1 MEYQAADSR
10 YASMEYRRCGQ
21 SGLLL
26 PAISIG
32 LWHNFG
38 KAADFGHCQHLVQ
51 GCFDRGITHFDLA
64 NNYGPPPGS
73 AEEVFGSILRN
84 SLGRYRDELVI
95 STKAGYFMWEGP
107 YGEWG
112 SRKHLIASAD
122 QSLKRM
128 GLEYVD
134 IFYHHRSDPSTPLEE
149 TAQALTSIVR
159 AGKALYVGISN
170 YGMEETLSMLAFLQA
185 EKVPCLV
192 HQMRFSL
199 LATEQAALLDVLSQQ
214 GVGAIAY
221 SPLAQGLLTGKYL
234 HGIPEGSR
242 AAGGSVFLTPVSVT
256 EQVNKRVARLAEIA
270 QARGQSLT
278 HMALAWVLSRKGM
291 SSVIVGAS
299 NLSQIDDNLMAL
311 QNLVFSDQEEAEIL
325 QAISDF

>member
-1 MEYQAADSR
+1 MGYQAADSR
-10 YASMEYRRCGQ
+10 YAAMEYRRCGL

-26 PAISIG
+26 PVMSVG

-38 KAADFGHCQHLVQ
+38 QAADLLHCQHLVQ

-73 AEEVFGSILRN
+73 AELMFGAILRN

-95 STKAGYFMWEGP
+95 STKAGYLMWDGP

-122 QSLKRM
+122 QSLKRL
-128 GLEYVD
+128 GVEYVD
-134 IFYHHRSDPSTPLEE
+134 IFYHHRRDPSTPLEE
-149 TAQALTSIVR
+149 TAQALSSIVR

-170 YGMEETLSMLAFLQA
+170 YRVEETLSMLALLQA
-185 EKVPCLV
+185 ENVPCLL

-199 LATEQAALLDVLSQQ
+199 LATEHTGLLNVLAQH
-214 GVGAIAY
+214 GIGAVAY
-221 SPLAQGLLTGKYL
+221 SPLAQGLLTAKYL
-234 HGIPEGSR
+234 HGIPDGSR
-242 AAGGSVFLTPVSVT
+242 AAGGSVFLTPAAVT
-256 EQVNKRVARLAEIA
+256 EQVNMRVARLAEIA
-270 QARGQSLT
+270 RARGQSLT

-299 NLSQIDDNLMAL
+299 NLSQIDDNLIAL

-325 QAISDF
+325 QAISDV